1 MEAWVRQTNWEKA
14 GDHVRCPEGLTSS
27 QRLWP
32 RLLLRA
38 YMPDCILAPSLLGR
52 EAVFFTRL
60 ALGSNSQLSGNANHI
75 AMTTPT
81 LGLDIAKDKFDCLL
95 LLNEEQHRRA
105 FRNSLAGW
113 KELIGWLRRLGA
125 SQVHACLEATGRL
138 WQGVALH
145 LQQSGH
151 KVSVVNPLRIKRYAQ
166 SRLSRN
172 KNDSIDALLIA
183 LFCREQNPPLW
194 NPPSPAQRRLQ
205 DLTRLLLAR
214 KGQLQQER
222 NRLKS
227 GVENGVVRR
236 EIRTMIK
243 NLNSAIRRLE
253 AEIRAALSEDAQLK
267 KNAELLCTIPGVSE
281 RTAAVILGE
290 LPDPKHFDNAAQAA
304 AYAGLTPAQN
314 QSGSSLRGKT
324 RLCKTGNRRLR
335 LALYFPAIV
344 ASLRNPLLKARA
356 VRLRAAGK
364 SKMCVIG
371 AIMHHLLRQA
381 FAILKSQNPFD
392 PDIHALAQAA

>member
-1 MEAWVRQTNWEKA
+1 
-14 GDHVRCPEGLTSS
+14 
-27 QRLWP
+27 
-32 RLLLRA
+32 
-38 YMPDCILAPSLLGR
+38 
-52 EAVFFTRL
+52 
-60 ALGSNSQLSGNANHI
+60 
-75 AMTTPT
+75 MTTPK
-81 LGLDIAKDKFDCLL
+81 LGLDIAKDKFDCVL
-95 LLNEEQHRRA
+95 LLNEQQHRRA

-113 KELIGWLRRLGA
+113 KELDRWLRRLGA
-125 SQVHACLEATGRL
+125 DQVHACMEATGRL

-145 LQQSGH
+145 LQEIGH
-151 KVSVVNPLRIKRYAQ
+151 KVSVVNPVRIKRYAQ
-166 SRLSRN
+166 SRLNRN

-183 LFCREQNPPLW
+183 LFCREQNPPPW

-227 GVENGVVRR
+227 GLENTVVRR

-243 NLNSAIRRLE
+243 NLTSAIRRLE
-253 AEIRAALSEDAQLK
+253 IQIRAALSEDAEIK

-281 RTAAVILGE
+281 CTAAVILAE
-290 LPDPKHFDNAAQAA
+290 LPDPKHFDKASQAA

-335 LALYFPAIV
+335 QALYFPAIV

-356 VRLRAAGK
+356 IRLRAAGK
-364 SKMCVIG
+364 TKMCVIG

-381 FAILKSQNPFD
+381 FAILKSQKPFN